1 MSFNGYLYATGEGYD
16 LGNKGDIHTHDAS
29 SQAALAVGSNS
40 YILSADTTAATGL
53 AWVANTDAGLTLG
66 TKGDIHTR
74 NATDNVAIAVSGN
87 DGYVLSE
94 DSTEATGLKW
104 VAVAGG
110 ASASDNI
117 TLSGKTLTL
126 GEWLRY

>member
-1 MSFNGYLYATGEGYD
+1 M
-16 LGNKGDIHTHDAS
+16 
-29 SQAALAVGSNS
+29 
-40 YILSADTTAATGL
+40 